1 MMTTTLRSAL
11 VLTALAVAGGV
22 SVGST
27 SVGSATVSAQAD
39 APGLRPAP
47 GPSSSA
53 MPPALQNVRFEQK
66 LDATLPLDAVFRD
79 EQGAAVKLGNY
90 FGTRPV
96 VLAFVYYECPMLCT
110 QILNGLASGIGVLD
124 QTVGKDFDV
133 VAISF
138 DPRET
143 PVMAAAKKAAYLD
156 RYARPGSERGWH
168 FLTGDEANIRRV
180 TDTAGF
186 HFAWDEQTQQ
196 FAHASG
202 VIVVTPDGR
211 LARYLFGIE
220 YPPRDLKFALMESS
234 AGRIGSVVDQVLLY
248 CYHYEPATGSYS
260 LVAMNAVRLGGVVTM
275 AMLFG
280 FIAIS
285 LRRDSRAP
293 AGH

>member
-1 MMTTTLRSAL
+1 MRPLLPPPLAAAL
-11 VLTALAVAGGV
+11 LLAGV
-22 SVGST
+22 
-27 SVGSATVSAQAD
+27 VSASAQPS

-47 GPSSSA
+47 GPPASA
-53 MPPALQNVRFEQK
+53 MPVPLQQVRFDQK
-66 LDATLPLDAVFRD
+66 LDARLPLDATFKD
-79 EQGAAVKLGNY
+79 EDGRQVALGDY
-90 FGTRPV
+90 FGPRPV

-110 QILNGLASGIGVLD
+110 QVLNGLVSGLRVLD

-138 DPRET
+138 DARET
-143 PVMAAAKKAAYLD
+143 PVMAAAKKAVYLD
-156 RYARPGSERGWH
+156 AYKRPGAEPGWH
-168 FLTGDEANIRRV
+168 FLTGDDASIRRV
-180 TDTAGF
+180 TDAAGF
-186 HFAWDEQTQQ
+186 QFSWDEATQQ

-260 LVAMNAVRLGGVVTM
+260 LVAMNAVRLGGAVTV
-275 AMLFG
+275 AVLLG
-280 FIAIS
+280 FVGMS
-285 LRRDSRAP
+285 LRRDRRANS
-293 AGH
+293 HRTS

>member
-1 MMTTTLRSAL
+1 M
-11 VLTALAVAGGV
+11 
-22 SVGST
+22 
-27 SVGSATVSAQAD
+27 
-39 APGLRPAP
+39 PA
-47 GPSSSA
+47 
-53 MPPALQNVRFEQK
+53 ALQNVRFEQK

-79 EQGAAVKLGNY
+79 EQGAAVKLGDY

-96 VLAFVYYECPMLCT
+96 VVAFVYYECPMLCN
-110 QILNGLASGIGVLD
+110 QILNGLVSGIGVLD
-124 QTVGKDFDV
+124 QTVGTDFDV

-143 PVMAAAKKAAYLD
+143 PVMAAAKKATYLD
-156 RYARPGSERGWH
+156 RYARPG
-168 FLTGDEANIRRV
+168 A
-180 TDTAGF
+180 DTAGF

-202 VIVVTPDGR
+202 IVVVTPDGR

-234 AGRIGSVVDQVLLY
+234 EGRIGSVVDQVLLY

-260 LVAMNAVRLGGVVTM
+260 LVAMNAVRLGGAVTM

-285 LRRDSRAP
+285 LRRDGRAP

>member
-1 MMTTTLRSAL
+1 MTVTTRTTRYAL
-11 VLTALAVAGGV
+11 LAAFTLAGAV
-22 SVGST
+22 SVG
-27 SVGSATVSAQAD
+27 AQAD

-47 GPSSSA
+47 GPTSSA
-53 MPPALQNVRFEQK
+53 MPGALQTVRFEQK
-66 LDATLPLDAVFRD
+66 LDARLPLDAAFRD
-79 EQGAAVKLGNY
+79 EQGQTVKLGDY

-110 QILNGLASGIGVLD
+110 QILNGLVSGLGVLD
-124 QTVGKDFDV
+124 QTVGTDFDV

-138 DPRET
+138 DARET

-156 RYARPGSERGWH
+156 RYARPGAERGWH
-168 FLTGDEANIRRV
+168 FLTGDEASIRRV
-180 TDTAGF
+180 TDAAGF

-234 AGRIGSVVDQVLLY
+234 EGRIGSVVDQVLLY
-248 CYHYEPATGSYS
+248 CYHYVSATGSYS
-260 LVAMNAVRLGGVVTM
+260 LVAMNAVRLGGAVTM
-275 AMLFG
+275 VMLLG
-280 FIAIS
+280 FITIS
-285 LRRDSRAP
+285 LRRDGRAP
-293 AGH
+293 TGR

>member
-1 MMTTTLRSAL
+1 MTITSRYAL
-11 VLTALAVAGGV
+11 ALAAFAVAGAV
-22 SVGST
+22 SVG
-27 SVGSATVSAQAD
+27 AQAD

-47 GPSSSA
+47 GPTSSA
-53 MPPALQNVRFEQK
+53 MPVALQNVRFEQK

-79 EQGAAVKLGNY
+79 EQGQAVKLGDY
-90 FGTRPV
+90 FGARPV
-96 VLAFVYYECPMLCT
+96 VVAFVYYECPMLCT
-110 QILNGLASGIGVLD
+110 QILNGLVSGLGVLD

-138 DPRET
+138 DSRET
-143 PVMAAAKKAAYLD
+143 PVMAAAKKATYLD

-168 FLTGDEANIRRV
+168 FLTGDEVNIRRV
-180 TDTAGF
+180 TSTAGF
-186 HFAWDEQTQQ
+186 HFAWDEQTEQ

-248 CYHYEPATGSYS
+248 CYHYVSATGSYS
-260 LVAMNAVRLGGVVTM
+260 FVAMNAVRLGGAVTM
-275 AMLFG
+275 VMLLG
-280 FIAIS
+280 FIVIS
-285 LRRDSRAP
+285 LRREGRAP
-293 AGH
+293 AGR

>member
-1 MMTTTLRSAL
+1 MNTTHRFTLTLA
-11 VLTALAVAGGV
+11 ALAVAGAV
-22 SVGST
+22 SVG
-27 SVGSATVSAQAD
+27 AQGN

-47 GPSSSA
+47 GPTSGA
-53 MPPALQNVRFEQK
+53 TPPALQNVRFEQK
-66 LDATLPLDAVFRD
+66 LDAVLPLDATFRD
-79 EQGAAVKLGNY
+79 ERGQPVKLGDY
-90 FGTRPV
+90 FGKRPV
-96 VLAFVYYECPMLCT
+96 VLAFVYYECPMLCN
-110 QILNGLASGIGVLD
+110 QILNGLVSAIGVLD

-138 DPRET
+138 DSRET
-143 PVMAAAKKAAYLD
+143 PVMAAAKKATYLD
-156 RYARPGSERGWH
+156 RYARPGSDNGWH
-168 FLTGDEANIRRV
+168 FLTGDDANIRRA
-180 TDTAGF
+180 TDAAGF
-186 HFAWDEQTQQ
+186 HFAWDAQTQQ

-202 VIVVTPDGR
+202 VMVVTPDGR

-220 YPPRDLKFALMESS
+220 YPPRDLKFAMMESS

-260 LVAMNAVRLGGVVTM
+260 LVAMNAVRLGGAVTM
-275 AMLFG
+275 VVLFG

>member
-1 MMTTTLRSAL
+1 MTLPNRYALAIAAL
-11 VLTALAVAGGV
+11 VVTGAV
-22 SVGST
+22 SV
-27 SVGSATVSAQAD
+27 AAQGD
-39 APGLRPAP
+39 APGLRPAS
-47 GPSSSA
+47 GPTSSA
-53 MPPALQNVRFEQK
+53 VPPALQQVRFDQK
-66 LDATLPLDAVFRD
+66 LDATLPLDATFRD
-79 EQGAAVKLGNY
+79 EQGNTVTLGSY
-90 FGTRPV
+90 FGRRPV

-124 QTVGKDFDV
+124 QTVGTDFDV
-133 VAISF
+133 VTISF
-138 DPRET
+138 DARET
-143 PVMAAAKKAAYLD
+143 PVMAAAKKATYLD
-156 RYARPGSERGWH
+156 RYGHPGAESGWH
-168 FLTGDEANIRRV
+168 FLTGDETNIKRV

-186 HFAWDEQTQQ
+186 QFAWDEQTQQ

-220 YPPRDLKFALMESS
+220 YSPRDLKFALMESS

-260 LVAMNAVRLGGVVTM
+260 LAAMNAVRLGGAVTM
-275 AMLFG
+275 AILFG

-285 LRRDSRAP
+285 LRRDGRAP

>member
-1 MMTTTLRSAL
+1 MTTTTRY
-11 VLTALAVAGGV
+11 VLACAALAVAGVVWVGSV
-22 SVGST
+22 SV
-27 SVGSATVSAQAD
+27 AAQGD

-47 GPSSSA
+47 GPPASA
-53 MPPALQNVRFEQK
+53 LPGALQNVRFEQK
-66 LDATLPLDAVFRD
+66 LDATLPLDTVFRD
-79 EQGAAVKLGNY
+79 EQGAAVKLGDY
-90 FGTRPV
+90 FGPRPV
-96 VLAFVYYECPMLCT
+96 VVAFVYYECPMLCN
-110 QILNGLASGIGVLD
+110 QILNGLVSSIGVLD
-124 QTVGKDFDV
+124 QTVGTDFDV

-143 PVMAAAKKAAYLD
+143 PVMAAAKKATYLD

-180 TDTAGF
+180 TNTAGF
-186 HFAWDEQTQQ
+186 HFAWDERTEQ

-202 VIVVTPDGR
+202 VIVATPDGR

-220 YPPRDLKFALMESS
+220 YAPRDVKFALMESS
-234 AGRIGSVVDQVLLY
+234 AGRIGSVVDQLLLY

-260 LVAMNAVRLGGVVTM
+260 LVAMTAVRLGGAVTLLT
-275 AMLFG
+275 LFG

-285 LRRDSRAP
+285 LRRDGRVP